1 MNKELKK
8 QFENIIDE
16 YLKVQEEKTKEA
28 KAEESANE
36 ELKKLWKDW
45 QKDGLKAAA
54 ENYSSYKEKREKV
67 KINKII
73 KSKNSVKYYTVL
85 EQVYEKIL
93 SIAAKNVILDAMKEE
108 SKKAKSKLLK
118 PIRFKVVQD
127 FLKNILESDK
137 IHCYVSSN
145 EYKVEIEFY
154 VVKTQYNN
162 NWICVYLDD
171 LVKMRLHGEE
181 RYFSIENIE
190 KANFTSLNY
199 NPEEIAKNYI
209 NFCKTAKKELE
220 EFKTHWKEMRKAA
233 TKNGEFCYMGKYK
246 NGLNEYFYF

>member
-16 YLKVQEEKTKEA
+16 YLKVQEMKSNFAKEIKETEKKRDW
-28 KAEESANE
+28 
-36 ELKKLWKDW
+36 KKYNDQCEKMEYL
-45 QKDGLKAAA
+45 QVLENVYETILSKAAR
-54 ENYSSYKEKREKV
+54 NV
-67 KINKII
+67 
-73 KSKNSVKYYTVL
+73 VL
-85 EQVYEKIL
+85 DV
-93 SIAAKNVILDAMKEE
+93 MKEE
-108 SKKAKSKLLK
+108 SQKAKSKLLK

-137 IHCYVSSN
+137 IRCYVDSN
-145 EYKVEIEFY
+145 EYRVGIEFY
-154 VVKTQYNN
+154 VVKNQYNN
-162 NWICVYLDD
+162 TWINVCLSD
-171 LVKMRLHGEE
+171 LMERKPSWEE
-181 RYFSIENIE
+181 KFFDIESIQ
-190 KANFTSLNY
+190 KANFYSLNY

-246 NGLNEYFYF
+246 NGSNEYFYF

>member
-16 YLKVQEEKTKEA
+16 YLKVQEEKTKAA

-54 ENYSSYKEKREKV
+54 ENYSSYKEKREKI

-73 KSKNSVKYYTVL
+73 KSENSVKYYTVL

-108 SKKAKSKLLK
+108 SQKAKSKLLK

-145 EYKVEIEFY
+145 EYRVEIEFY

-162 NWICVYLDD
+162 TWINVTLYD
-171 LVKMRLHGEE
+171 LMENSPSWEE
-181 RYFSIENIE
+181 RYFDLENIE
-190 KANFTSLNY
+190 KANFNSLNY

-209 NFCKTAKKELE
+209 KFMDTAKKELE
-220 EFKTHWKEMRKAA
+220 KFKKKWDEMRNKG
-233 TKNGEFCYMGKYK
+233 TLNGKFVYMGDGK
-246 NGLNEYFYF
+246 NSIEERFYF